1 MTEAGW
7 TREKPSK
14 EGVYWFRW
22 GKDRDA
28 IIVLVLIEY
37 GDWRVMEMGHQHSGA
52 LAGYVTG
59 EFLGP
64 ITPDSYQQ
72 GWVAGLREAVAKLDE
87 KREETE
93 KEWQEDTT
101 VPKGEHD
108 EADCD
113 GACDLYAVV
122 ISTLINLAT
131 QLEQLYDAQAAQD
144 EKEVGDADTNVIN

>member
-22 GKDRDA
+22 GKDRDS

-37 GDWRVMEMGHQHSGA
+37 GDWRVMEMGHQHGGA

-72 GWVAGLREAVAKLDE
+72 GWVACLGDVKRYVEHQIKIGEDFIGGPDPNIQRRVALDE
-87 KREETE
+87 VIEYCDRKLAQQAQEE
-93 KEWQEDTT
+93 
-101 VPKGEHD
+101 
-108 EADCD
+108 
-113 GACDLYAVV
+113 
-122 ISTLINLAT
+122 
-131 QLEQLYDAQAAQD
+131 
-144 EKEVGDADTNVIN
+144 

>member
-7 TREKPSK
+7 TRKRPTK

-72 GWVAGLREAVAKLDE
+72 GRVEGLRECLDMLEGEIARDRDSGVLESLKQRMEVKLE
-87 KREETE
+87 GCK
-93 KEWQEDTT
+93 
-101 VPKGEHD
+101 
-108 EADCD
+108 
-113 GACDLYAVV
+113 
-122 ISTLINLAT
+122 
-131 QLEQLYDAQAAQD
+131 
-144 EKEVGDADTNVIN
+144 

>member
-7 TREKPSK
+7 TSKRPTK

-72 GWVAGLREAVAKLDE
+72 GWVAALDE
-87 KREETE
+87 VERYMAMRLRLA
-93 KEWQEDTT
+93 
-101 VPKGEHD
+101 
-108 EADCD
+108 EA
-113 GACDLYAVV
+113 
-122 ISTLINLAT
+122 SLAT
-131 QLEQLYDAQAAQD
+131 EILSGNEVKQGRERAAIAELHGMQRHVSDIKEYLAQQAQD
-144 EKEVGDADTNVIN
+144 EKGVGDAS

>member
-7 TREKPSK
+7 TRERPTK

-64 ITPDSYQQ
+64 ITPDSYQRGRVDSLEKQ
-72 GWVAGLREAVAKLDE
+72 VEELEMEIKRRVWLSHGSRMKHLLYGDDGKMDCNSCGRDYAAMPLEVAQRYELDDAIKLAQQA
-87 KREETE
+87 
-93 KEWQEDTT
+93 QE
-101 VPKGEHD
+101 G
-108 EADCD
+108 
-113 GACDLYAVV
+113 G
-122 ISTLINLAT
+122 
-131 QLEQLYDAQAAQD
+131 
-144 EKEVGDADTNVIN
+144 VGDGN